1 MIDKKI
7 LIHNLYRQF
16 EKDKWDI
23 ERLLLSSMNEVLLI
37 TKRNGLKINMVIK
50 IEKDEK

>member
-1 MIDKKI
+1 MIDKKL

-23 ERLLLSSMNEVLLI
+23 ERLLLNTMNEVVLT
-37 TKRNGLKINMVIK
+37 TKRNGLKISMVIK
-50 IEKDEK
+50 IEQDKK

>member
-1 MIDKKI
+1 MIDKKL

-16 EKDKWDI
+16 EKDKWLI
-23 ERLLLSSMNEVLLI
+23 EKNLLEAMNEVMLV
-37 TKRNGLKINMVIK
+37 TKKNDYKISMIIK